1 MPRAGGR
8 APQPAGTREQG
19 RPLIRLFQ
27 SPRAAERLSRA
38 RAWLLEV
45 GASRASELLVV
56 ASTDAARDLLR
67 ELALERGAA
76 FGWHRASL
84 ARLAASLAAPELCRL
99 GLVPIGRLAGEAVAT
114 RVVAELAR
122 RGSLG
127 RHETVRDG
135 PGLPRAVARTLEEL
149 RLSRAQPRE
158 VAAVAEELA
167 ALLEAYDAALERAG
181 LADRARVLGL
191 AEQAARSPS
200 FGHPLLGLPTL
211 LLDVAVAS
219 AAERELVA
227 AVLARAPRALATL
240 PTGDARTLAELRATG
255 LEPEAEAEAAS
266 GAAVDV
272 LASLQAHLFEKSAP
286 AERPQAGGLE
296 ILSAPGESRECVE
309 IARRCLRLARGGVP
323 FDRIA

>member
-45 GASRASELLVV
+45 DASGAAELLVV
-56 ASTDAARDLLR
+56 SGTDAARDLLR
-67 ELALERGAA
+67 ELALERGAS

-84 ARLAASLAAPELCRL
+84 PRLAASLAGPGLCRL

-122 RGSLG
+122 RGGLG
-127 RHETVRDG
+127 RHEPVRDV

-149 RLSRAQPRE
+149 RLARAQPRE

-167 ALLEAYDAALERAG
+167 ALLEAYDAALDRAG

-191 AEQAARSPS
+191 AEEAARSPA
-200 FGHPLLGLPTL
+200 FRHPLLGLPTL
-211 LLDVAVAS
+211 FLDVFVAS

-227 AVLARAPRALATL
+227 AVLSRSPRVLATL
-240 PTGDARTLAELRATG
+240 PAGDARTLAEPRPTG
-255 LEPEAEAEAAS
+255 LEPETEAEAS
-266 GAAVDV
+266 RGAAVNV

-286 AERPQAGGLE
+286 AEQSVDGGLE

-309 IARRCLRLARGGVP
+309 IARRCL
-323 FDRIA
+323 